1 MGIVIDEAHFP
12 DPVLREAIHSREEI
26 KDNYLTDEEAKRITV
41 LYFSDVDLRDLEGI
55 QYLPF
60 LDTLNISGCPLE
72 VLDVS
77 RCPKLRTLSC
87 SFSDLKTLITRG
99 ADKLAYL
106 TLSQNPN
113 LTELDLY
120 SNDNLLSVSCYKCN
134 VSSLSVARFGKLAEL
149 SFIDNP
155 LRSVNL
161 QYATHLQKLELQG
174 CPILRLDVSNSKDL
188 WELICPSLE
197 SINLRWNPKM
207 KRLVVGFGTLV
218 DNAPDGMKLERVNQ
232 DTGGP
237 TPTPTPTN
245 TPAPTNTPTPRPTNT
260 PTPTP
265 TPAPVGIRIDS
276 KNFPNP
282 TLREIVSA
290 YDWNNDGALNDREI
304 SDLQYISLGGQGV
317 LDMKGIEVLTSL
329 YRLDISGYSVAT
341 IDLRNNKKL
350 EYLNC
355 ERCNVQTL
363 LFDGSNLQE
372 LNCRNN
378 NITTIDVSG
387 CSKLIRLDC
396 QHNPL
401 KTLKLPQDSTLK
413 FLSCGYTNLDSIS
426 TKGQKQLQT
435 LFAGRIKHV
444 DVSESR
450 GLKLL
455 RVTEEAEVTGVN
467 AGAIVY
473 RGDYEY

>member
-12 DPVLREAIHSREEI
+12 DPVLRGAVHSLEEI

-41 LYFSDVDLRDLEGI
+41 LNFFDVDLRDLEGI

-77 RCPKLRTLSC
+77 RCPKLRTLNC
-87 SFSDLKTLITRG
+87 KFSDVKTLITRG

-120 SNDNLLSVSCYKCN
+120 SNHDLLSVSCYKCN
-134 VSSLSVARFGKLAEL
+134 VSSLSIARFGKLAEV
-149 SFIDNP
+149 SFIYNP
-155 LRSVNL
+155 LRSVSL
-161 QYATHLQKLELQG
+161 QYATHLQKLELQC
-174 CPILRLDVSNSKDL
+174 CPILQLDVSNSKDL

-218 DNAPDGMKLERVNQ
+218 NNAPDGMKLERVNQ
-232 DTGGP
+232 DTSWL
-237 TPTPTPTN
+237 TPTPTPRPTN
-245 TPAPTNTPTPRPTNT
+245 TPTPTPTPRPTNT

-290 YDWNNDGALNDREI
+290 YDWNNDGALNDTEI
-304 SDLQYISLGGQGV
+304 SDLQYISLSGQGV

-341 IDLRNNKKL
+341 IDVRNNKKL

-372 LNCRNN
+372 LNCSKN

-413 FLSCGYTNLDSIS
+413 FLSCGYTKLDSIS

-435 LFAGRIKHV
+435 LFAGKIKHV